1 MNSLPVIQN
10 ILFIDIETVPQYRDY
25 ADVPARMKKLWDKK
39 CENFKEDK
47 MPYEFYDRAGIYS
60 EFGKIVCI
68 CCGYFDN
75 DQVYNE
81 AEFYGHDE
89 KAILISFKELISSKF
104 YLNTKVLCAH
114 NGKEFDFPYI
124 SRRMLIHGISLPSM
138 LEIAGKKP
146 WEVRHL
152 DTMELW
158 KFGDYKSYT
167 SLDLLAAVF
176 NITTPKDDLDGSMV
190 RETYWLKNDLER
202 IVTYCKKDVR
212 TLCEIFMRIAQVER
226 VSFPLVNKE
235 LLI

>member
-10 ILFIDIETVPQYRDY
+10 ILFIDIETVPQYGDY
-25 ADVPARMKKLWDKK
+25 ADVPPRMKKLWDKK

-81 AEFYGHDE
+81 TEFYGHDE
-89 KAILISFKELISSKF
+89 KAIFISFKELISSKF